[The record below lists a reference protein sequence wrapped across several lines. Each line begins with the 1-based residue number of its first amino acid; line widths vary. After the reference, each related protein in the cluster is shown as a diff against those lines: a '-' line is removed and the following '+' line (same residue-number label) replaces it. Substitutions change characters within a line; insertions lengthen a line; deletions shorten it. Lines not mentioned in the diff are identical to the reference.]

1 VVERFPAA
9 APLTLVPVAVAG
21 VRRVYPSA
29 DGAVVALDGVS
40 LDAPPGRLTVVA
52 GRSGC
57 GKSTLLRIVAA
68 IDRPDDG
75 SVIVDGVDVGQASRR
90 VRRAQRRTRIGFVFA
105 TPAHNL
111 LPGLDALGNLGLV
124 QRLRGDRSDP
134 REWMARVGL
143 SGHEHS
149 RVAELSGGE
158 QQRLAFAMAAV
169 GKPAVVVAD
178 EPTAELD
185 TTTTAEVVQV
195 LRDLADDGVTFLV
208 ASHDQQVI
216 AKGDVV
222 VRLEDG
228 RRIA

>member
-1 VVERFPAA
+1 MVDRFAMPSPVTT
-9 APLTLVPVAVAG
+9 APVMLEE
-21 VRRVYPSA
+21 VRRVYPTA
-29 DGAVVALDGVS
+29 GGTVVALDGVS
-40 LDAPPGRLTVVA
+40 LDAPAGALTVVA

-75 SVIVDGVDVGQASRR
+75 SVIVDGIDIGRASRR
-90 VRRAQRRTRIGFVFA
+90 TRREVRRRRIGFVFA
-105 TPAHNL
+105 SPAHNL
-111 LPGLDALGNLGLV
+111 LPGLDALGNIRLV
-124 QRLRGDRSDP
+124 QRLRDDHSDG

-158 QQRLAFAMAAV
+158 QQRLAVAMAAV
-169 GKPAVVVAD
+169 GQPAVVVAD

-185 TTTTAEVVQV
+185 VATTAEIVQV

-216 AKGDVV
+216 ALGDIV

>member
-1 VVERFPAA
+1 VVDRFAMPPPLTRAPVVVEG
-9 APLTLVPVAVAG
+9 L
-21 VRRVYPSA
+21 RRVYPTA
-29 DGAVVALDGVS
+29 AGTVVALDGVS
-40 LDAPPGRLTVVA
+40 LDAPAGALTVVA

-75 SVIVDGVDVGQASRR
+75 SVTVGGADVGGASRR
-90 VRRAQRRTRIGFVFA
+90 ARRALRRRQIGFVFA
-105 TPAHNL
+105 SPSHNL
-111 LPGLDALGNLGLV
+111 LPGLDALSNLRLV
-124 QRLRGDRSDP
+124 QRLRGDHTDG

-143 SGHEHS
+143 SGHERS

-169 GKPAVVVAD
+169 GQPAVVVAD

-185 TTTTAEVVQV
+185 VATTAEVVRV
-195 LRDLADDGVTFLV
+195 LRDLTDGGVTFFV

-216 AKGDVV
+216 ATGDVV

-228 RRIA
+228 RRIE

>member
-1 VVERFPAA
+1 VVDRFAMP
-9 APLTLVPVAVAG
+9 APLTTAPVMLDE
-21 VRRVYPSA
+21 VRRVYPTA
-29 DGAVVALDGVS
+29 GGTVVALDGVS
-40 LDAPPGRLTVVA
+40 LDARAGALTVVA

-75 SVIVDGVDVGQASRR
+75 SVIVDGADIGRASRR
-90 VRRAQRRTRIGFVFA
+90 ARRAARRRRIGFVFA
-105 TPAHNL
+105 SPAHNL
-111 LPGLDALGNLGLV
+111 LPGLDALGNIRLV
-124 QRLRGDRSDP
+124 QRLRDDDSDG

-158 QQRLAFAMAAV
+158 QQRLAVAMAAV
-169 GKPAVVVAD
+169 GRPAVVVAD

-185 TTTTAEVVQV
+185 VATTTEIVRV

-216 AKGDVV
+216 ALGDVV